1 MKKKIRYIIPPSFY
15 KRDETKTLSLKKE
28 KVVVSTTST
37 TTVET
42 PKTVQPETKTIPSP
56 EKTALKPA
64 ITSSTSVQEPNT
76 PKATGRRR
84 SSSALS
90 LNSLKK
96 EKAKIVAKKKID
108 YSNMPKEKFSRAAFD
123 VNWTAYVDMLN
134 RQGNKMLASILNTS
148 KPVLKDTV
156 IELTYPNSMM
166 AEELKKHQS
175 GILNHLREKLQNY
188 QISFHIIVD
197 EKEEKTY
204 AYSPQDKYNKLYEIN
219 PLIEEM
225 RRVLFLDI

>member
-1 MKKKIRYIIPPSFY
+1 MKKKILYIIPPSFY
-15 KRDETKTLSLKKE
+15 KRAETKLPLEKE
-28 KVVVSTTST
+28 KIVISTTPT
-37 TTVET
+37 TVVET
-42 PKTVQPETKTIPSP
+42 PKTIQSEVKTTTSTPTTELKQETTPH
-56 EKTALKPA
+56 A
-64 ITSSTSVQEPNT
+64 SVQEPNA
-76 PKATGRRR
+76 PKVTGRRR
-84 SSSALS
+84 ASSALS

-96 EKAKIVAKKKID
+96 EKEKIITKKKID
-108 YSNMPKEKFSRAAFD
+108 YSNMPKEKFSQAAFD
-123 VNWTAYVDMLN
+123 VNWTTYVDMLN

-148 KPVLKDTV
+148 KPVLKDTMV
-156 IELTYPNSMM
+156 TLTYPNSMM

-188 QISFHIIVD
+188 QISFYIIVD

-204 AYSPQDKYNKLYEIN
+204 AYSPQDKYTKLYEIN